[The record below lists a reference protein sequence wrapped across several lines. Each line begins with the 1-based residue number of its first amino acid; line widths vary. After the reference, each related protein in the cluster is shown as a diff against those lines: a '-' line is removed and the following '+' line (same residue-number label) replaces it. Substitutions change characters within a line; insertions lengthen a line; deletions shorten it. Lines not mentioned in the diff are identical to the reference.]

1 MLRVVLQQPALC
13 FCVLAALSCR
23 ENERPHLLTVELSI
37 QILFPLASTTEPD
50 AHISCGDK

>member
-37 QILFPLASTTEPD
+37 QILFPLASTNEPD